1 MEEEGGRVKANC
13 SKCGV
18 TVSLLVDFDTEGL
31 DGFEYKC
38 PSCEDWAYFEL
49 AKEE

>member
-1 MEEEGGRVKANC
+1 MEEDERVKATC

-18 TVSLLVDFDTEGL
+18 KVSLLVDFDIEGL
-31 DGFEYKC
+31 NGFEYKC
-38 PSCEDWAYFEL
+38 PSCEEWAYFEL